1 MTFAEKMK
9 AKAIA
14 AKKAL
19 VLPEGLEPRTVKAA
33 RLILDQGIAS
43 SVTLIGNPD

>member
-9 AKAIA
+9 AQAIA
-14 AKKAL
+14 AGKSL

-33 RLILDQGIAS
+33 
-43 SVTLIGNPD
+43 

>member
-9 AKAIA
+9 AQAIA
-14 AKKAL
+14 AQKSL

-33 RLILDQGIAS
+33 RMILPLKI
-43 SVTLIGNPD
+43 